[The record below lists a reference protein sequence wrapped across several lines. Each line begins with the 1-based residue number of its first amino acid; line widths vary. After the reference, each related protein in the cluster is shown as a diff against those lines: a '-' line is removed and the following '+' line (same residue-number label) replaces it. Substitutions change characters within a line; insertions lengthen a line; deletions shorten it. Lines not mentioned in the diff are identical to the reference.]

1 MPWRTMHMRGAR
13 VFARCDERGALVADK
28 GRVEIRYK
36 AGVSKPY
43 HASLGNLMPTT
54 GAPEVFPEDHCSAGD
69 GAAPPA
75 ETAKKKKGA
84 KPSNRNQVATM
95 GMHDA
100 SPPIA
105 PEAGEILVY
114 ADGACSGNPGP
125 AGLGVVMLWENHR
138 KDLSEYIGHG
148 TNNVAELLAIQRACE
163 AVEDVSTPVRIY
175 TDSSYCI
182 GVVTKKW
189 KPKAN
194 KELVADVRRAV
205 ARLSDVALI
214 HVRGHAGVQW
224 NERADELARQA
235 VESRGTAG
243 WVTVT

>member
-1 MPWRTMHMRGAR
+1 MPWRTMQMRGSR
-13 VFARCDERGALVADK
+13 VFVRVDDRGELVADK

-36 AGVSKPY
+36 AGVSKAY
-43 HASLGNLMPTT
+43 HAGLGNLTPLA
-54 GAPEVFPEDHCSAGD
+54 GPPEVFPDSHCDSPEASAD
-69 GAAPPA
+69 GASP
-75 ETAKKKKGA
+75 KKAATPGTRGKK
-84 KPSNRNQVATM
+84 VATM
-95 GMHDA
+95 DA
-100 SPPIA
+100 SNASAPIA
-105 PEAGEILVY
+105 PAAGEILVY

-125 AGLGVVMLWENHR
+125 AGLGVVMLWEKHR
-138 KDLSEYIGHG
+138 KELSEYVGHG

-175 TDSSYCI
+175 TDSSYSI
-182 GVVTKKW
+182 GVVTKNW

-205 ARLSDVALI
+205 SRLSDVALI
-214 HVRGHAGVQW
+214 HVRGHAGVLW

-243 WVTVT
+243 WVTVA